1 MPRARYLPNLGL
13 TKDRSPTSSAPSQP
27 GALIVYAIKET
38 VFFTRT
44 GSAWAVMHF
53 SENTAGSFATF
64 HTAQRLTAASNME
77 VTMRRRI
84 LVLGS
89 VFLFALSGPLFA
101 AGPGAGGH
109 GTGTGT
115 GSGAS
120 ANTGTPRAL
129 GQPNQSCGS
138 DSAPET
144 PGDAFFAPG
153 SAFNPFG
160 IAGMMYAGQQAQNSN
175 NPAAVSQYDV
185 ACANQR

>member
-1 MPRARYLPNLGL
+1 MRR
-13 TKDRSPTSSAPSQP
+13 QI
-27 GALIVYAIKET
+27 LIL
-38 VFFTRT
+38 
-44 GSAWAVMHF
+44 GSAFLIA
-53 SENTAGSFATF
+53 SSGS
-64 HTAQRLTAASNME
+64 
-77 VTMRRRI
+77 
-84 LVLGS
+84 
-89 VFLFALSGPLFA
+89 LFA

-109 GTGTGT
+109 GSSAGT

-120 ANTGTPRAL
+120 ANTATPRAF

-160 IAGMMYAGQQAQNSN
+160 IAGTMYAGQQPQNSN
-175 NPAAVSQYDV
+175 NPAAVAQYDV